1 MIVNFKIYEISRSI
15 HKLIQIFI
23 LIKKKAKTHQPG
35 FVAETNLDPS
45 PGEVTRTALFTL
57 QEADGT
63 TF

>member
-1 MIVNFKIYEISRSI
+1 MRLVEVYTDSNIYIN
-15 HKLIQIFI
+15 
-23 LIKKKAKTHQPG
+23 KKKAKTHQPG